1 MNGQGPGEIRVDTGN
16 PIGALFGTL
25 GRDVRE
31 LFRNPFAFF
40 GGLGGLALTGL
51 ALFLGGE
58 AIANAGESQCPG
70 LTEQLDVARDAY
82 HTAAG
87 AELDAEVKSE
97 DLHTRLTDIETQL
110 AQLSSGAAVNVG
122 TAEGV
127 DPKIDLNNEKADLQK
142 QLAPLDPTLP
152 ALKTKTV
159 ELRKVVDDV
168 SAQMTEAGCEV
179 EDDFEIDFTPGTL
192 ARLGVKMEETEIPQ
206 KVVVQETRAED
217 APVEEV
223 KQTVTT
229 DDQAKPSE
237 EPPPKEKPDNP
248 AKDKPPIKD
257 TKDKKLPTSKT
268 PTSSNTPYKN
278 DLPTVPQNQG
288 DPFGDPDG
296 WDDLT
301 RDGDPWA
308 TEVMKVLNQLKVGA
322 YAGKGEKGNFKF
334 QLTICKD
341 GTIKQVLKKGGSMS
355 ADGQSAVLLALE
367 QATLPK
373 PPKKVASSMPGNCAK
388 IKYVFDWSSQKV
400 K

>member
-1 MNGQGPGEIRVDTGN
+1 MNMPGQIRVDTGN
-16 PIGALFGTL
+16 PLTALFGTL

-51 ALFLGGE
+51 ALFLGSE

-70 LTEQLDVARDAY
+70 LTEQITAARDEY

-87 AELDAEVKSE
+87 AQLDAEVKSE
-97 DLHTRLTDIETQL
+97 DLHSRITDIDAEL
-110 AQLSSGAAVNVG
+110 AQLTSGAAVNVG
-122 TAEGV
+122 TPEGV
-127 DPKIDLNNEKADLQK
+127 DPKIDLANEKADLTK
-142 QLAPLDPTLP
+142 QLATIDPTLP
-152 ALKTKTV
+152 DLKAKSD
-159 ELRKVVDDV
+159 ELRKAVDDLA
-168 SAQMTEAGCEV
+168 AQMTEAGCEV
-179 EDDFEIDFTPGTL
+179 EEDFEIDFTPGTL

-206 KVVVQETRAED
+206 KIIVQETRAED

-229 DDQAKPSE
+229 DDKAKPSE
-237 EPPPKEKPDNP
+237 EPPPKEKPDHP

-257 TKDKKLPTSKT
+257 NKDKKLPTSKT

-278 DLPTVPQNQG
+278 DLPTVNQNQG

-308 TEVMKVLNQLKVGA
+308 TEVMKVLNHLKVGA
-322 YAGKGEKGNFKF
+322 YAGKGEAGNFKF

-341 GTIKQVLKKGGSMS
+341 GTIKQVLKKGGNMS

-367 QATLPK
+367 QAQLPK
-373 PPKKVASSMPGNCAK
+373 PPKKVADAMPGNCAK
-388 IKYVFDWSSQKV
+388 IKYVFDWSAQKV